1 MEYAMGESL
10 HAHLKA
16 QYQRRFSE
24 DKAKRIIKQVLGTLM
39 YLH

>member
-1 MEYAMGESL
+1 MEYAQGESL

-16 QYQRRFSE
+16 QPQRKFPE
-24 DKAKRIIKQVLGTLM
+24 EKAKRIIKQVLSALV